1 MNLKNIFTV
10 STASFLLLS
19 NTLFANPS
27 NAISTKRETRE
38 PEAATGFISKKAVYG
53 NKFMVAAA
61 NPYASQAGFNI
72 LEQGGSAVDA
82 AIAVQLMLT
91 LVEPQSSGIGGG
103 TFMLHWD
110 NNKQNMTT
118 FDGRETAPSAASS
131 ELFLD
136 KQGKPLKWIDA
147 VVGGRSVGVPG
158 LIATF
163 KKAHDQYGKL
173 PWPALF
179 KEAITLAEN
188 GFVVS
193 PRLEKLLSMN
203 FNPGIHSLPE
213 INQYFFPNGKSVKAG
228 DILVNKK
235 LANVYKSIA
244 KEGIDVFYKGWIA
257 EKIVEKVQNS
267 TISPG
272 LLSMKDMASYQVT
285 ERAPVCGSYRDY
297 NICGMAPPSSGG
309 IAVIQIL
316 GQLQRFELDKY
327 QPNSAEAMH
336 LYTQSSRLAFADRNR
351 YVADADFTNVPTN
364 GLINA
369 EYIAQRSSL
378 INPSKDMGKAIAGT
392 PYGALV
398 LANDDSIE
406 RPSTSHFSIIDAQ
419 GNAVSMTSSIENG
432 FGSALMVEGFILNN
446 QLTDFSLAPKK
457 NGKWIANRVQPNKRP
472 RSSMAPMMVFNKDNT
487 LKLLVGSPGGSR
499 IINYVAQT
507 IIGILDWQ
515 LDPQEAINLPKI
527 TNRNYVTTIERGT
540 ESQALKQSLES
551 KGHKVQVRDL
561 NSGIHAIEIIKTG
574 FVGGADPRREGIV
587 LAQ

>member
-1 MNLKNIFTV
+1 M
-10 STASFLLLS
+10 
-19 NTLFANPS
+19 
-27 NAISTKRETRE
+27 
-38 PEAATGFISKKAVYG
+38 
-53 NKFMVAAA
+53 
-61 NPYASQAGFNI
+61 
-72 LEQGGSAVDA
+72 
-82 AIAVQLMLT
+82 
-91 LVEPQSSGIGGG
+91 
-103 TFMLHWD
+103 
-110 NNKQNMTT
+110 
-118 FDGRETAPSAASS
+118 
-131 ELFLD
+131 
-136 KQGKPLKWIDA
+136 
-147 VVGGRSVGVPG
+147 
-158 LIATF
+158 
-163 KKAHDQYGKL
+163 
-173 PWPALF
+173 F